1 MITGRI
7 QILFKSGRPLKAVR
21 ENVPLFLVAP
31 FKPLLSFSY
40 PVPALHNSRVAKTEN
55 GVLLGRI
62 VLALH
67 SNRVTVQGAVQRY
80 SARRSAKRSAKVW
93 CNDTAHGTTH
103 GEVQMY
109 VCDCPKDCEILLV
122 VAILVM
128 AILVLAREKQNL
140 S

>member
-7 QILFKSGRPLKAVR
+7 QKLFKSGRPLKAVR
-21 ENVPLFLVAP
+21 ENVSLFLVAP

-40 PVPALHNSRVAKTEN
+40 PVPALHNGRVTKTEN

-62 VLALH
+62 VPAPH
-67 SNRVTVQGAVQRY
+67 NNRVTVQGAVQRC
-80 SARRSAKRSAKVW
+80 SVKVR
-93 CNDTAHGTTH
+93 CNDTAHGI
-103 GEVQMY
+103 VQKY
-109 VCDCPKDCEILLV
+109 VSDCPKDCGILLV

-128 AILVLAREKQNL
+128 AILVLAREKQSL

>member
-1 MITGRI
+1 M
-7 QILFKSGRPLKAVR
+7 FKSGRPLKAVR

-80 SARRSAKRSAKVW
+80 SARRSAKVW
-93 CNDTAHGTTH
+93 CNDTAHGI
-103 GEVQMY
+103 VQKY
-109 VCDCPKDCEILLV
+109 VSDCPKDCGILLV

-128 AILVLAREKQNL
+128 AILVLAREKQSL

>member
-7 QILFKSGRPLKAVR
+7 QKLFKSGRPLKAVR

-80 SARRSAKRSAKVW
+80 SARRSAKVW

-109 VCDCPKDCEILLV
+109 VCDRPKDCEILLV

>member
-7 QILFKSGRPLKAVR
+7 QKLFKSGRLLKAVR

-40 PVPALHNSRVAKTEN
+40 PVPALH
-55 GVLLGRI
+55 
-62 VLALH
+62 

-80 SARRSAKRSAKVW
+80 SARRSAKVW
-93 CNDTAHGTTH
+93 CNDTAHGI
-103 GEVQMY
+103 VQRY
-109 VCDCPKDCEILLV
+109 VSDCPKDCGILLV